1 MPWRSL
7 PNEHAAAAWAVRGSV
22 SMSFIKPID
31 LRHLNIREAIQAVI
45 SGRIE
50 RIEFSETVNLK
61 LKHDGEQAILT
72 ITDGTV
78 EVDIPG
84 PISPDVLRVTAFE
97 DHALVDLRLSQVRIN
112 Y

>member
-1 MPWRSL
+1 
-7 PNEHAAAAWAVRGSV
+7 
-22 SMSFIKPID
+22 MSFIKPID

-45 SGRIE
+45 SGKIE
-50 RIEFSETVNLK
+50 RIEFSETVNLR
-61 LKHDGEQAILT
+61 LKHDGEQAVLT

-84 PISPDVLRVTAFE
+84 PISPDVLRVTAFD
-97 DHALVDLRLSQVRIN
+97 DHAVVDLRLSQVRID

>member
-1 MPWRSL
+1 
-7 PNEHAAAAWAVRGSV
+7 
-22 SMSFIKPID
+22 MSFIKPID

-61 LKHDGEQAILT
+61 LTHDGERAVLT
-72 ITDGTV
+72 VTDGTV

-84 PISPDVLRVTAFE
+84 PFDPDMIKVTAQN
-97 DHALVDLRLSQVRIN
+97 DGTGTLSLSVKDIPFR

>member
-1 MPWRSL
+1 
-7 PNEHAAAAWAVRGSV
+7 
-22 SMSFIKPID
+22 MSFIKPID

-50 RIEFSETVNLK
+50 RIEWSETVNLK

>member
-1 MPWRSL
+1 
-7 PNEHAAAAWAVRGSV
+7 
-22 SMSFIKPID
+22 MSFIKPVD
-31 LRHLNIREAIQAVI
+31 LRHMNIRQAIQAVI

-61 LKHDGEQAILT
+61 LNHDGEQAVLT
-72 ITDGTV
+72 VTDGTV

-84 PISPDVLRVTAFE
+84 PISPDVLRVTAYD
-97 DHALVDLRLSQVRIN
+97 DHALVDLRLSQVRID

>member
-1 MPWRSL
+1 MSL
-7 PNEHAAAAWAVRGSV
+7 L
-22 SMSFIKPID
+22 KPVD

-61 LKHDGEQAILT
+61 LTHDGTQAVLT
-72 ITDGTV
+72 VTDGTV

-84 PISPDVLRVTAFE
+84 PISPDVLRVTAYN
-97 DHALVDLRLSQVRIN
+97 DYALVDLSVSQVRVN

>member
-1 MPWRSL
+1 
-7 PNEHAAAAWAVRGSV
+7 
-22 SMSFIKPID
+22 MSFIKPVD
-31 LRHLNIREAIQAVI
+31 LRHLNIREAIHAVI

-50 RIEFSETVNLK
+50 RIEFSETVNLR
-61 LKHDGEQAILT
+61 LNHDGEKAILT

-84 PISPDVLRVTAFE
+84 PISPDVLRVTAFD
-97 DHALVDLRLSQVRIN
+97 DHALVDLRLSQVRVN

>member
-1 MPWRSL
+1 
-7 PNEHAAAAWAVRGSV
+7 
-22 SMSFIKPID
+22 MSFIKPID

-45 SGRIE
+45 SGRVD

-61 LKHDGEQAILT
+61 LQHDGEKAVLT
-72 ITDGTV
+72 VTDGTV

-84 PISPDVLRVTAFE
+84 PISPDVLKVTAFE
-97 DHALVDLRLSQVRIN
+97 DHALVDLRVSQLRIE

>member
-1 MPWRSL
+1 
-7 PNEHAAAAWAVRGSV
+7 
-22 SMSFIKPID
+22 MSFIKPVD
-31 LRHLNIREAIQAVI
+31 LRHMNIRQAIQAVI

-61 LKHDGEQAILT
+61 LKHDGEQAVLT
-72 ITDGTV
+72 VTDGTV

-84 PISPDVLRVTAFE
+84 PISPDVLRVTAYNN
-97 DHALVDLRLSQVRIN
+97 HALVDLRLSQVRID

>member
-1 MPWRSL
+1 
-7 PNEHAAAAWAVRGSV
+7 
-22 SMSFIKPID
+22 
-31 LRHLNIREAIQAVI
+31 
-45 SGRIE
+45 
-50 RIEFSETVNLK
+50 LK

-84 PISPDVLRVTAFE
+84 PISPDVLRVTAFD
-97 DHALVDLRLSQVRIN
+97 DHALVDLRLSQVRVD

>member
-1 MPWRSL
+1 MT
-7 PNEHAAAAWAVRGSV
+7 G
-22 SMSFIKPID
+22 FIKPID
-31 LRHLNIREAIQAVI
+31 LRLLNIREAMQAVI

-61 LKHDGEQAILT
+61 LTHDGSKAVLT
-72 ITDGTV
+72 VTDGTV

-84 PISPDVLRVTAFE
+84 PISPDVVRVTAFE
-97 DHALVDLRLSQVRIN
+97 DHALVDLRLSQVRVN

>member
-1 MPWRSL
+1 
-7 PNEHAAAAWAVRGSV
+7 
-22 SMSFIKPID
+22 MSFIKPVD
-31 LRHLNIREAIQAVI
+31 LRHMNIRQAIQAVI

-61 LKHDGEQAILT
+61 LNHDGEQAVLT
-72 ITDGTV
+72 VTDGTV

-84 PISPDVLRVTAFE
+84 PISPDVLRVTAYNN
-97 DHALVDLRLSQVRIN
+97 HALVDLRLSQVRID

>member
-1 MPWRSL
+1 MSL
-7 PNEHAAAAWAVRGSV
+7 
-22 SMSFIKPID
+22 IKPVD
-31 LRHLNIREAIQAVI
+31 LRSLNIREAIQAVI

-61 LKHDGEQAILT
+61 LTHDGEKAVLT
-72 ITDGTV
+72 VNDGTV

-84 PISPDVLRVTAFE
+84 PISPDVLRVTAYD
-97 DHALVDLRLSQVRIN
+97 DHALVDLRLSQVRVN

>member
-1 MPWRSL
+1 
-7 PNEHAAAAWAVRGSV
+7 
-22 SMSFIKPID
+22 MSFIKPID

-45 SGRIE
+45 SGKIE
-50 RIEFSETVNLK
+50 RIEFSETVNLR
-61 LKHDGEQAILT
+61 LKRDGERAVLT

-84 PISPDVLRVTAFE
+84 PISPDVLRVTAFD
-97 DHALVDLRLSQVRIN
+97 DHALVDLRLSQVRVD

>member
-1 MPWRSL
+1 MT
-7 PNEHAAAAWAVRGSV
+7 G
-22 SMSFIKPID
+22 FIKPID
-31 LRHLNIREAIQAVI
+31 LRSLNIREAIQAVI

-61 LKHDGEQAILT
+61 LTHNGTQAVLT
-72 ITDGTV
+72 VTDGTV

-84 PISPDVLRVTAFE
+84 PISPDVLKVTAYE
-97 DHALVDLRLSQVRIN
+97 DHALVDLRLSQVRVN

>member
-1 MPWRSL
+1 
-7 PNEHAAAAWAVRGSV
+7 
-22 SMSFIKPID
+22 MSFIKPID

-50 RIEFSETVNLK
+50 RIELSETVNLQ
-61 LKHDGEQAILT
+61 LKHDGEKASLT

-78 EVDIPG
+78 EIDIPG
-84 PISPDVLRVTAFE
+84 PISPDVLRVTAY
-97 DHALVDLRLSQVRIN
+97 DNHALVDLRLSQVRVN

>member
-1 MPWRSL
+1 MT
-7 PNEHAAAAWAVRGSV
+7 G
-22 SMSFIKPID
+22 FIKPID

-61 LKHDGEQAILT
+61 LRHDGEQAVLT
-72 ITDGTV
+72 VTDGTV

-84 PISPDVLRVTAFE
+84 PISPDVLRVTAFD
-97 DHALVDLRLSQVRIN
+97 DHALVDLRLSQVRVD

>member
-1 MPWRSL
+1 MSWRSL
-7 PNEHAAAAWAVRGSV
+7 SNEYQTRAWVVRGLV

-31 LRHLNIREAIQAVI
+31 LRHLNIREEIQAVI

-61 LKHDGEQAILT
+61 LKHDGEQAVLT

-84 PISPDVLRVTAFE
+84 PISPDVLRVTAFD

>member
-1 MPWRSL
+1 
-7 PNEHAAAAWAVRGSV
+7 
-22 SMSFIKPID
+22 MSFIKPIN

-50 RIEFSETVNLK
+50 RIELSETVNLQ
-61 LKHDGEQAILT
+61 LKRDGEQAILT

-78 EVDIPG
+78 EIDIPG
-84 PISPDVLRVTAFE
+84 PISPDVLRVTAY
-97 DHALVDLRLSQVRIN
+97 DNHALVDLRLSQVRVD

>member
-1 MPWRSL
+1 
-7 PNEHAAAAWAVRGSV
+7 
-22 SMSFIKPID
+22 MSFIKPVD

-45 SGRIE
+45 SGKIE

-61 LKHDGEQAILT
+61 LKHDGEQAVLT
-72 ITDGTV
+72 ITDGTI

-84 PISPDVLRVTAFE
+84 PISPDVLRVTAF
-97 DHALVDLRLSQVRIN
+97 DNHALVDLRLSQVRID

>member
-7 PNEHAAAAWAVRGSV
+7 PNEHAAAAWIVRGSV

-50 RIEFSETVNLK
+50 RIEWSEAVNLK
-61 LKHDGEQAILT
+61 LTHDGTQAVLT

-78 EVDIPG
+78 EIDIPG
-84 PISPDVLRVTAFE
+84 PISPDVLQVTAFE

>member
-1 MPWRSL
+1 MT
-7 PNEHAAAAWAVRGSV
+7 G
-22 SMSFIKPID
+22 FIKPID
-31 LRHLNIREAIQAVI
+31 LRSLNIREAIQAVI

-61 LKHDGEQAILT
+61 LTHDGEKAVLT
-72 ITDGTV
+72 VNDGTV

-84 PISPDVLRVTAFE
+84 PISPDVLRVTAYD
-97 DHALVDLRLSQVRIN
+97 DHALVDLRLSQVRVN